1 MKILILLSLITTCAV
16 AQLQVSANDHYLMEP
31 GGAPVYLNG
40 SAGWTLFV
48 NVTFMEAKRYLDSC
62 FTHGINFLEVMIVA
76 KFGGPANVYGVNPWV
91 GSQTFASMPNEPY
104 FAHCDSIIAYAKT
117 KGIYLHLYV
126 DYLGYDGSQG
136 FSGETNASTTAQM
149 KAWGQYLGNRWKD
162 STNIVWAVGG
172 DTNPSAYR
180 AKLDSLVAGVKST
193 GDSHLISTRD
203 EVETTG
209 DSHWNSVTE
218 SWQTLNSYYS
228 YHSDSQFGYA
238 NDCYN
243 RTPAKPFILS
253 ETYYENESP
262 LGHVTTQVELRSAMY
277 WCTIWGGAGQVFGN
291 CPVWGFDHAYPY
303 SCNGHWYNNLN
314 SQGHINAKWIGGL
327 VRNRNWFNFIP
338 DTSNQVLTG
347 GMGSGTSYALC
358 AYASD
363 STTMMVYMPSSRQ
376 VTVTSTKLKGDSTH
390 AWWFNPADG
399 TTIDL
404 GIQSRASHNYTPAS
418 GDWVLVLDAKVMN
431 YPPPGVDLSLTP
443 PSPPLL
449 ATPANGATGVATN
462 PTFAWNPST
471 GATSYRLQVSQ
482 DSSWGTTVINQSGIP
497 TTSYHATGLA
507 NNTQYFW
514 HVNATNTGG
523 TSPFSPTW
531 PFTTSLA
538 SPSLLFPTDGATN
551 LPIVLTISWSQP
563 IGATEYRVQLSL
575 DSSFS
580 SIVSDD
586 STVAET
592 LREVGPLEHST
603 MYFWRVMARGLSG
616 SSSWSEHRQFTTAPA
631 APDAPALFSPA
642 DASVN
647 QLSTLVLSWH
657 PSSSA
662 AEYRLQVSPD
672 SLFASQVIDDSTITD
687 TTRRVTSLSDS
698 LTYYWRVNAR
708 NVAGISPWSEPWMF
722 TTALEA
728 TQQYQI
734 AGAWNLIS
742 VPLTVFDSR
751 KATLFPT
758 SASDTF
764 AFDPGTGYARADT
777 LSSMPGYWLKFDSTQ
792 EINITGIPHPID
804 TINVETGWNLI
815 GSAYGLVDMAT
826 IVTIPPGIRRSD
838 FFEYAARYRIA
849 ATMLGG
855 KGYWVKTAA
864 PGIIILSSGS
874 PTNHQSPKSTKPIN
888 LPSKQKH

>member
-1 MKILILLSLITTCAV
+1 MRVLYVVGSLLQCSNIQDTVMVKASHRFILWALIGLSGQPAV

-514 HVNATNTGG
+514 RAR
-523 TSPFSPTW
+523 
-531 PFTTSLA
+531 A
-538 SPSLLFPTDGATN
+538 SNEAG
-551 LPIVLTISWSQP
+551 V
-563 IGATEYRVQLSL
+563 
-575 DSSFS
+575 SSFS
-580 SIVSDD
+580 N
-586 STVAET
+586 T
-592 LREVGPLEHST
+592 
-603 MYFWRVMARGLSG
+603 
-616 SSSWSEHRQFTTAPA
+616 WSFTTVVTGISDNIKAPRILQLNQNY
-631 APDAPALFSPA
+631 PDPFNPLTTISYDIPYATYVTLE
-642 DASVN
+642 VLN
-647 QLSTLVLSWH
+647 TLGQRVRTLVSRIQEPGSHSVSWDGSDNMGH
-657 PSSSA
+657 KVSSGM
-662 AEYRLQVSPD
+662 YLCRLQVEK
-672 SLFASQVIDDSTITD
+672 V
-687 TTRRVTSLSDS
+687 V
-698 LTYYWRVNAR
+698 
-708 NVAGISPWSEPWMF
+708 
-722 TTALEA
+722 
-728 TQQYQI
+728 
-734 AGAWNLIS
+734 S
-742 VPLTVFDSR
+742 VR
-751 KATLFPT
+751 K
-758 SASDTF
+758 
-764 AFDPGTGYARADT
+764 
-777 LSSMPGYWLKFDSTQ
+777 M
-792 EINITGIPHPID
+792 
-804 TINVETGWNLI
+804 
-815 GSAYGLVDMAT
+815 LVL
-826 IVTIPPGIRRSD
+826 R
-838 FFEYAARYRIA
+838 
-849 ATMLGG
+849 
-855 KGYWVKTAA
+855 
-864 PGIIILSSGS
+864 
-874 PTNHQSPKSTKPIN
+874 
-888 LPSKQKH
+888 